1 MRAEEQ
7 QIHVSRAQ
15 RTLPSQAIT
24 CRRLAL
30 PSEIISQSYVPKV
43 DTAII
48 RTSIR
53 KLQARILGEVRSRA
67 KRPHFAATAVGL
79 STGLPGRT
87 SYVIPSRARHVGT
100 EADWV
105 GGKQLRL
112 AGQLREVAAGRRW
125 NHGCS
130 AVTPAGRAITSRVGW
145 AGDNLVREGLD
156 AFVRVSGWANVRW
169 RTPILRS
176 SPPQAVLFAGLC
188 ECHRAAPSG
197 SSGTQDTAR
206 DGERLRRRPVIC
218 DRPGHEQRLD
228 GGG

>member
-1 MRAEEQ
+1 MPTA
-7 QIHVSRAQ
+7 
-15 RTLPSQAIT
+15 
-24 CRRLAL
+24 C
-30 PSEIISQSYVPKV
+30 
-43 DTAII
+43 TAIRDHFAVL
-48 RTSIR
+48 RTESGHCHHPNLDTKVACSNPR
-53 KLQARILGEVRSRA
+53 RGALAGKKASL
-67 KRPHFAATAVGL
+67 AATAVGL

-156 AFVRVSGWANVRW
+156 TFVRVSGWANVRW